1 MFKRMCRGLLAAALF
16 AGAGAVHAFI
26 PQAGIWAMPQELN
39 GKPGRG
45 LVIDVQNGVLSM
57 QMYAY
62 EQTGR
67 PTFYLA
73 VGNLVDNRI
82 TTEFKHY
89 EGGRYFGS
97 GERTGVEKGSAGLV
111 TVRFVD
117 GMNGFI
123 TFPGEAEKPISRF
136 NFGYAPIPESLKGAW
151 FFNKYSPTM
160 GWQVDV
166 PVLATVLPATANGSG
181 VVLSSDRLFAC
192 EHIVRGELAG
202 LVVCAKYLSA
212 GSSTV
217 QHIYAFKYSVHDG
230 EGDWYPNSGP
240 TAYGLYMRRVGT
252 DQQLTG
258 LIRKASEVSLSAETQ
273 AGIVESMNQAVSFL
287 LKHQP

>member
-1 MFKRMCRGLLAAALF
+1 
-16 AGAGAVHAFI
+16 
-26 PQAGIWAMPQELN
+26 MPQELN

-45 LVIDVQNGVLSM
+45 LVVDVQNGVLSL

-62 EQTGR
+62 EQSGR

-73 VGNLVDNRI
+73 TGNLIDNRL
-82 TTEFKHY
+82 TTELKHY

-136 NFGYAPIPESLKGAW
+136 NFGYAPVPESLKGIW
-151 FFNKYSPTM
+151 FFNKYSPAL

-166 PVLATVLPATANGSG
+166 PMLTTVLPATPTGSG

-202 LVVCAKYLSA
+202 VVVCAKYISA
-212 GSSTV
+212 GSSAL
-217 QHIYAFKYSVHDG
+217 QHVYLFKYSVHDG
-230 EGDWYPNSGP
+230 EGDWYPYNGSAP
-240 TAYGLYMRRVGT
+240 YGLYTRRIGT
-252 DQQLTG
+252 EQQLTG
-258 LIRKASEVSLSAETQ
+258 LVRKAGEVPLSEETQ
-273 AGIVESMNQAVSFL
+273 AGIVQSMAQVVSFL
-287 LKHQP
+287 LQQKP